1 MREWINQ
8 SKIDLLA
15 KEIGEENV
23 PILVNIFLGEL
34 NDYQSKLVSDTVADK
49 LGYLK
54 EISHALKSSAASF
67 GADRLCAKAV
77 ELDSRAK
84 SGEMMDISLEVEHM
98 LQLLKQTHQCYS
110 DLVHE
115 LLFDSLSQLLP
126 IMTPVAVGG
135 SQISGN
141 KIPTLF

>member
-1 MREWINQ
+1 MSEWINQ

-34 NDYQSKLVSDTVADK
+34 NDYQIRLVSEAVADK
-49 LGYLK
+49 LAYLK

-67 GADRLCAKAV
+67 GADRLCAKAI

-84 SGEMMDISLEVEHM
+84 SGEMLDISLEVTLM
-98 LQLLKQTHQCYS
+98 LDLLKQTHQCYS
-110 DLVHE
+110 ELV
-115 LLFDSLSQLLP
+115 D
-126 IMTPVAVGG
+126 
-135 SQISGN
+135 
-141 KIPTLF
+141 

>member
-49 LGYLK
+49 LAYLK

-77 ELDSRAK
+77 ELDSRVK

-98 LQLLKQTHQCYS
+98 LELLKQTHQCYS
-110 DLVHE
+110 DLVH
-115 LLFDSLSQLLP
+115 
-126 IMTPVAVGG
+126 
-135 SQISGN
+135 
-141 KIPTLF
+141 

>member
-34 NDYQSKLVSDTVADK
+34 GDYQSKLVSEQVGDK
-49 LGYLK
+49 LGCLK

-67 GADRLCAKAV
+67 GADRLCAKAI

-84 SGEMMDISLEVEHM
+84 SGEMLDISLEVTQM
-98 LQLLKQTHQCYS
+98 LDLLKQTHQCYS
-110 DLVHE
+110 NLV
-115 LLFDSLSQLLP
+115 
-126 IMTPVAVGG
+126 A
-135 SQISGN
+135 
-141 KIPTLF
+141 

>member
-34 NDYQSKLVSDTVADK
+34 GDYQSKLVSEQVVDK

-67 GADRLCAKAV
+67 GADRLCAKAI

-84 SGEMMDISLEVEHM
+84 SGEMLDISLEVTQM
-98 LQLLKQTHQCYS
+98 LDLLKQTHQYYS
-110 DLVHE
+110 NLV
-115 LLFDSLSQLLP
+115 
-126 IMTPVAVGG
+126 A
-135 SQISGN
+135 
-141 KIPTLF
+141 

>member
-15 KEIGEENV
+15 REIGEENV

-34 NDYQSKLVSDTVADK
+34 NDYQCKLVSEAVTDK
-49 LGYLK
+49 LEYLK

-84 SGEMMDISLEVEHM
+84 SGEMIDISLEVEQM
-98 LQLLKQTHQCYS
+98 LELLKHTHQCYS
-110 DLVHE
+110 DLVH
-115 LLFDSLSQLLP
+115 
-126 IMTPVAVGG
+126 
-135 SQISGN
+135 
-141 KIPTLF
+141 

>member
-54 EISHALKSSAASF
+54 KISHALKSSAASF

-98 LQLLKQTHQCYS
+98 LELLKQTHQCYS
-110 DLVHE
+110 DLVH
-115 LLFDSLSQLLP
+115 
-126 IMTPVAVGG
+126 
-135 SQISGN
+135 
-141 KIPTLF
+141 

>member
-23 PILVNIFLGEL
+23 PILVDIFLGEL
-34 NDYQSKLVSDTVADK
+34 GDYQSKLVSEQVVDK

-67 GADRLCAKAV
+67 GADRLCAKAI

-84 SGEMMDISLEVEHM
+84 SGEMLDISLEVTQM
-98 LQLLKQTHQCYS
+98 LDLLKQTHQCYS
-110 DLVHE
+110 NLV
-115 LLFDSLSQLLP
+115 
-126 IMTPVAVGG
+126 A
-135 SQISGN
+135 
-141 KIPTLF
+141 

>member
-34 NDYQSKLVSDTVADK
+34 NDYQSKLVSDMVADK

-77 ELDSRAK
+77 ELDSRVK

-98 LQLLKQTHQCYS
+98 LELLKQTHQCYS
-110 DLVHE
+110 DLVH
-115 LLFDSLSQLLP
+115 
-126 IMTPVAVGG
+126 
-135 SQISGN
+135 
-141 KIPTLF
+141 